1 MGYKISVD
9 TGGTFTDIIVCDPAG
24 KQHIGKAL
32 TTYGR
37 VFDGMS
43 EAIGSV
49 SHALGME
56 MHDLLSKTE
65 LFIYGTTRAT
75 NAIVTRNVAKT
86 AFLTTEGFPDTLV
99 LKEGGKRDGYDYT
112 KRYPDPYIPRR
123 YTFEVPERIDA
134 QGSIVRPLDEAA
146 VIGTLKLLRE
156 REFEA
161 IAICL
166 LWSVVNPV
174 HEVALGRLIKEEL
187 PGVPF
192 TLSHR
197 LSPVV
202 REYRRASATAI
213 DASLKPLMQRHFR
226 DFDADLRAAG
236 YTNELLVSTSVGGV
250 MTIDQV
256 INAPINTAKS
266 GPSMAPVAGIAYSRA
281 EGLGDNMIVCDTGG
295 TTFDVGL
302 SRDGD
307 LVYSRDTWLGGEWE
321 GDILGISSVDIR
333 SIGAGGGSIA
343 WIDGGGLLRVGPQS
357 AGSEPGPACYGRGG
371 LLPTVSDAACVL
383 GYFNPNNFL
392 GGRMQLDMEAARV
405 AVASI
410 ARQLSVSREEAAWG
424 ILLLAS
430 DHMVKAI
437 HEITIS
443 QGINP
448 LECTIVAGGGA
459 AGINILK
466 IAAELGASKVVLP
479 SVASA
484 LSASGMQFAD
494 IVIEETAS
502 VIAFSDRFDFV
513 AVNDVLRDLDAR
525 LRTAY
530 SRISRDGKADVRI
543 EFVAESRY
551 RSQVWELDTVLPSQ
565 RFTGPDDLDRF
576 VAAFHRQHE
585 RVLGIRDE
593 GSAIEIISI
602 RGRLTVALSKP
613 VSAPAQAGRSAV
625 PLEAG
630 RRECHFGGTPVSTP
644 VFNGVTLVSGMSI
657 PGPAIIEEPTTT
669 VVIFPDMTAQVS
681 EAGNYILHTR

>member
-9 TGGTFTDIIVCDPAG
+9 TGGTFTDVIVCDPEG
-24 KQHIGKAL
+24 RQHIGKAL

-43 EAIGSV
+43 EAIASV
-49 SHALGME
+49 GQTLGME
-56 MHDLLSKTE
+56 MSDLLSKTE

-86 AFLTTEGFPDTLV
+86 AFLTTQGFPDTLV

-123 YTFEVPERIDA
+123 YTFEIPERIDA
-134 QGSIVRPLDEAA
+134 QGSIVRPLDEDA
-146 VIGTLKLLRE
+146 VIRTLALLRE
-156 REFEA
+156 REFGA
-161 IAICL
+161 VAVCL
-166 LWSVVNPV
+166 LWSVVNPA
-174 HEVALGRLIKEEL
+174 HEVALGRLIKEHL

-236 YTNELLVSTSVGGV
+236 YTKELLVSTSIGGV

-281 EGLGDNMIVCDTGG
+281 EGLGDSMIVCDTGG

-371 LLPTVSDAACVL
+371 QLPTVSDAACVL
-383 GYFNPNNFL
+383 GYFNPGNFL
-392 GGRMQLDMEAARV
+392 GGRMQLDVEAARAAIATV
-405 AVASI
+405 AGQMGVTA
-410 ARQLSVSREEAAWG
+410 EEAAWG

-448 LECTIVAGGGA
+448 LECTMVAGGGA

-502 VIAFSDRFDFV
+502 VIAFSDRFDFL
-513 AVNDVLRDLDAR
+513 AVNDVLSDLDAR
-525 LRTAY
+525 LRTAHA
-530 SRISRDGKADVRI
+530 RINRGGKGDVRI

-565 RFTGPDDLDRF
+565 RFTGPDDLERF
-576 VAAFHRQHE
+576 VEAFHRQHE
-585 RVLGIRDE
+585 RVLGIRDD

-602 RGRLTVALSKP
+602 RGRLTVVLDKPASSSSQTGLS
-613 VSAPAQAGRSAV
+613 PAAV
-625 PLEAG
+625 EMG
-630 RRECHFGGTPVSTP
+630 RRQCYFGGQPVDTPIFDGVS
-644 VFNGVTLVSGMSI
+644 LAAGMTI

-681 EAGNYILHTR
+681 AAGNYILHTC